1 MEVEMSTPA
10 SIKGHPSHA
19 MLVPLPIGLWIFALV
34 ADIMVHMGRVPGWR
48 SAAYY
53 AIGVGVVG
61 ALVAAVPGL
70 IDLMALPP
78 GRTRRTGIIHMGI
91 NLLAVVVFAVNFL
104 TRYGNVDHSG
114 MLRLTAIG
122 VALIAVS
129 GWLGGEMVYVGGV
142 GVAPGAR
149 ETGPPSRP

>member
-1 MEVEMSTPA
+1 
-10 SIKGHPSHA
+10 
-19 MLVPLPIGLWIFALV
+19 
-34 ADIMVHMGRVPGWR
+34 MVHFGRVPGWR

-61 ALVAAVPGL
+61 ALLAAVPGL
-70 IDLMALPP
+70 IDLMSLPP
-78 GRTRRTGIIHMGI
+78 GRARRLGIIHMGI

-104 TRYGNVDHSG
+104 VRRGNADHSG

-122 VALIAVS
+122 VALIVVS

-142 GVAPGAR
+142 GVEPGAR
-149 ETGPPSRP
+149 GAGTPAPPA